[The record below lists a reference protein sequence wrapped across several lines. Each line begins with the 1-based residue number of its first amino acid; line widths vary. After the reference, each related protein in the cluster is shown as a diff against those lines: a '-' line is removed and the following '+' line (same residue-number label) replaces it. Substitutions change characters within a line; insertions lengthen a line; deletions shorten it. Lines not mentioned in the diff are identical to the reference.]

1 MELNEK
7 YKSYQDRLREVEGKD
22 SPAELLRPFHI
33 AVENI
38 YDKLKTKLSPADFKW
53 LFIIMAILLLAM
65 CVLHIIFRHHYLS
78 ILFIGL
84 MAAYWV
90 YYRMEMK
97 KTIEI
102 QKQANAQIKLRQ
114 TPETNFAAL
123 LLDRIDY
130 IKSGMDVLYKRIKMV
145 RNQYIAFF
153 PLILILFI
161 HTVRGQMS
169 TVLWISS
176 IAVSIIIGGVFWFYY
191 FNYEMMEL
199 DKVTDELE
207 EQSNNLKQYV

>member
-38 YDKLKTKLSPADFKW
+38 YDKLRTKLSPADFKW
-53 LFIIMAILLLAM
+53 LFLIMVALLLVM
-65 CVLHIIFRHHYLS
+65 GILHIIFRQNYIS
-78 ILFIGL
+78 ILFFAG
-84 MAAYWV
+84 MAGYWI

-97 KTIEI
+97 KAIEQ
-102 QKQANAQIKLRQ
+102 QKQLNALIRQ
-114 TPETNFAAL
+114 RETPETNFTAL

-130 IKSGMDVLYKRIKMV
+130 IKNGLDVLHKRIKLV

-153 PLILILFI
+153 PVVLILFI
-161 HTVRGQMS
+161 HTVRGNMS
-169 TVLWISS
+169 VILWISS
-176 IAVSIIIGGVFWFYY
+176 ILVSAVSGGLFWVYY
-191 FNYEMMEL
+191 FNYELGEL
-199 DKVTDELE
+199 DKVSDELE
-207 EQSNNLKQYV
+207 EQSNGLKLHV